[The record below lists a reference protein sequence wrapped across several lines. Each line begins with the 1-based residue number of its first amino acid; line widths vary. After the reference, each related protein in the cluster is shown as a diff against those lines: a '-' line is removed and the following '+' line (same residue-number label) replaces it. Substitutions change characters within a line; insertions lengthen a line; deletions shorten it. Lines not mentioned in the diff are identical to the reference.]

1 MHNYM
6 YILQVVVYIII
17 MHPSIHSCLGYMY
30 LKLKQS
36 NVMYELQ
43 VYCIF
48 DNTKK
53 KIELCIEK
61 CILIAYKYVKV
72 AVQLMVFRN
81 NIIVY
86 KDHSVQEWV
95 LILKLAAFGAWILC
109 CLFSLVKE
117 SGKIHATP
125 MLVFN

>member
-1 MHNYM
+1 MNYR
-6 YILQVVVYIII
+6 YIVFLIIQ
-17 MHPSIHSCLGYMY
+17 
-30 LKLKQS
+30 K
-36 NVMYELQ
+36 
-43 VYCIF
+43 
-48 DNTKK
+48 KK

-109 CLFSLVKE
+109 LFSLVKE

>member
-1 MHNYM
+1 
-6 YILQVVVYIII
+6 
-17 MHPSIHSCLGYMY
+17 
-30 LKLKQS
+30 
-36 NVMYELQ
+36 MYELQ

-53 KIELCIEK
+53 KLNCTLK
-61 CILIAYKYVKV
+61 SASILIAYKYVKV